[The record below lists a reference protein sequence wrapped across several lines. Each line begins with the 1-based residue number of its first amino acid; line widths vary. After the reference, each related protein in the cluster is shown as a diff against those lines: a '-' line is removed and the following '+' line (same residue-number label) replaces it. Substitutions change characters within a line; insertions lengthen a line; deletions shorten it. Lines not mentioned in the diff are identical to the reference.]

1 MRRTLHSSI
10 PATPAI
16 GPGDLASIDT
26 TDSDGAPEAVGAKL
40 AQLKIS
46 NQKLQSK
53 NLELRLRLQQ
63 RGSRWSF
70 ERQLLAIGGLG
81 LLFMGVVVGLFL
93 GLVARSLGYIG

>member
-1 MRRTLHSSI
+1 MHTSI
-10 PATPAI
+10 PPRQLPPN
-16 GPGDLASIDT
+16 GPDDLVSIDGI
-26 TDSDGAPEAVGAKL
+26 DNDDAPASVEAKL
-40 AQLKIS
+40 EQLKVS
-46 NQKLQSK
+46 NKKLQSK

-93 GLVARSLGYIG
+93 GLVVRSLGYIG